1 MVSNASSSRSM
12 RPKKSAASAASADED
27 EDEDEDEN
35 VRATCSSATSP
46 AAPSTATR
54 FAPGLALG
62 AAHSTLVP
70 SIRRPVTATDP
81 KRHVICVPKISKN
94 APDKKAAGKTP
105 SNATAPPNSAGT
117 FFDSGERTRC
127 TAAPAATAD
136 ASASSRARTAA
147 EETANALVSG
157 NCSVSRS

>member
-1 MVSNASSSRSM
+1 M

-27 EDEDEDEN
+27 EDDNEN

-70 SIRRPVTATDP
+70 SIRRPATVTDP
-81 KRHVICVPKISKN
+81 KRHVICVPNRSRN
-94 APDKKAAGKTP
+94 APDEKAAGKTP

-117 FFDSGERTRC
+117 DFFSGKRTPV

-136 ASASSRARTAA
+136 ASASSRARTAVC
-147 EETANALVSG
+147 EPNALVSG
-157 NCSVSRS
+157 NRSVSAGS